1 MTNDK
6 IDKIAEILG
15 EAFGTF
21 VAGFAIL
28 ALKTWLL
35 TLILGWLGIVALG
48 FWKAMVVIILIELIL
63 TNTKR
68 SKS

>member
-6 IDKIAEILG
+6 LEKIAEILG
-15 EAFGTF
+15 EAFGAIVVVF
-21 VAGFAIL
+21 GIL

-35 TLILGWLGIVALG
+35 TLILGWLGITALG
-48 FWKAMVVIILIELIL
+48 FWKAMVVLILIDLIF

-68 SKS
+68 AK

>member
-21 VAGFAIL
+21 VAGFAFL

-35 TLILGWLGIVALG
+35 TLILGWLGITALG
-48 FWKAMVVIILIELIL
+48 FWQAMVVIILIELIL
-63 TNTKR
+63 TNIKR
-68 SKS
+68 GKS